1 LFVSLEATF
10 TYIFWA
16 FKNKSK
22 EYGASFSLCPWQ
34 PNDLEYDGLCSHNAL
49 GEGIVGDYDATEE
62 EPEAQA
68 VLRKAQLAEKK
79 SLDYKVIKAKDPE
92 QFNARCAVNA
102 KSWRE
107 NNPGKTVAA
116 VARHQQKTLAK
127 STFHCTACNKS
138 FPTKTKYRRHM
149 NAKKLKAVHAS
160 ILTPEMAALDPIAAK
175 TYHCKGCDK
184 SFPDQSKLTRHMN
197 APKFKAIHDAMSEA
211 NDDDIDDDAG
221 TSDNE

>member
-1 LFVSLEATF
+1 
-10 TYIFWA
+10 
-16 FKNKSK
+16 
-22 EYGASFSLCPWQ
+22 
-34 PNDLEYDGLCSHNAL
+34 
-49 GEGIVGDYDATEE
+49 
-62 EPEAQA
+62 
-68 VLRKAQLAEKK
+68 
-79 SLDYKVIKAKDPE
+79 
-92 QFNARCAVNA
+92 
-102 KSWRE
+102 
-107 NNPGKTVAA
+107 
-116 VARHQQKTLAK
+116 
-127 STFHCTACNKS
+127 
-138 FPTKTKYRRHM
+138 M